1 MVPSPWQNQLTLVPS
16 SWQTTLA
23 YAVKV
28 TDGWFTQVISAQAML
43 SEQDLPAEMHS
54 FAPDRLAILKKWGFN
69 VFTV

>member
-1 MVPSPWQNQLTLVPS
+1 M
-16 SWQTTLA
+16 LA

-43 SEQDLPAEMHS
+43 SEQDLPAEMHT
-54 FAPDRLAILKKWGFN
+54 FAPNRLAILKKWGFN